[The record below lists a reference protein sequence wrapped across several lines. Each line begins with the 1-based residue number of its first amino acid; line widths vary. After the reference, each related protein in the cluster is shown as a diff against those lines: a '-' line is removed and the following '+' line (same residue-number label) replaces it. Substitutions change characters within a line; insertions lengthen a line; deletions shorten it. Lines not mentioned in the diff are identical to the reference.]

1 MKKRVL
7 AIVFSILL
15 LVICL
20 ASCGKGTDV
29 PKGMKEA
36 QDKTNAFYTM
46 YVPENWVVIE
56 TNSNV
61 TLAQARDKILG
72 SSDLKA
78 VTVNAM
84 FWGIENEL
92 LGEEKKPEAYKTFYE
107 KYQEDM
113 KATFKEFYN
122 LTNLEEDNAS
132 PYREDA
138 RVYSFVACYDN
149 IYYKYNMTVIIH
161 NQMYYVITF
170 NFPQNNVTVGQDGN
184 LVKTEKWEDAK
195 FDDDKYKAEIEDV
208 VSNFKPIK

>member
-1 MKKRVL
+1 MKKRVI
-7 AIVFSILL
+7 AIVFSIIILTL
-15 LVICL
+15 CL
-20 ASCGKGTDV
+20 ASCKKSDV
-29 PKGMKEA
+29 PDGMKEA

-56 TNSNV
+56 TASNV

-72 SSDLKA
+72 SSDLRA

-84 FWGIENEL
+84 FWGIESDL
-92 LGEEKKPEAYKTFYE
+92 LGDEKKPEAYKAFYE

-113 KATFKEFYN
+113 KETFKEFYN
-122 LTNLEEDNAS
+122 LTNLEEDNTS

-170 NFPQNNVTVGQDGN
+170 NFPQNNVSVNENGEI
-184 LVKTEKWEDAK
+184 VKTEKWEDAK
-195 FDDDKYKAEIEDV
+195 FDDDKYKSEIEDV
-208 VSNFKPIK
+208 VSNFKPEK